1 MKNWAFLHEDGML
14 YWHYNPISIFIL
26 LLIPLN
32 SHSNISIYF
41 SNILIYDYLDTHKH
55 ILHEYVICM
64 LTFFKYTKHFLCVV
78 HRAIDNDLP
87 SSLSKNDHKHQ
98 KYLISKINCGQEMEN
113 SKANLTTNKDAFQ
126 LKLEETQKLLEDQH
140 LSSLQV
146 WNSKYIIN
154 ILISSNNSVPFL
166 HCYPLKK

>member
-1 MKNWAFLHEDGML
+1 MIIWTHTNTYYMICHL
-14 YWHYNPISIFIL
+14 YVN
-26 LLIPLN
+26 
-32 SHSNISIYF
+32 
-41 SNILIYDYLDTHKH
+41 
-55 ILHEYVICM
+55 
-64 LTFFKYTKHFLCVV
+64 FKYTKHFLCVV

-113 SKANLTTNKDAFQ
+113 SKANLTTNKNAFQ

-146 WNSKYIIN
+146 
-154 ILISSNNSVPFL
+154 
-166 HCYPLKK
+166 